1 MCHSSHANLPG
12 KAFWLG
18 AGALVVPLSVL
29 LFLQW
34 PLREWLQAWSRQ
46 ANDLAQVL
54 FAVYVAVA
62 ITAASRA
69 NTHLAAH
76 KASGKPTQGQR
87 IWRSAL
93 ILLCVGPWSLFM
105 LWAAAAPI
113 TRSVVGLERFSE
125 TFVPGYFVI
134 KLALALLLLL
144 VLVEAVSSCRKA
156 WRADR

>member
-1 MCHSSHANLPG
+1 MNDKHPAEFPG
-12 KAFWLG
+12 QAFWLG
-18 AGALVVPLSVL
+18 AGALVVPLTLL

-34 PLREWLQAWSRQ
+34 PLRELVQAWSRQ
-46 ANDLAQVL
+46 ANDLAQIL

-76 KASGKPTQGQR
+76 KSPVQPTRRQR
-87 IWRSAL
+87 VWRSTL
-93 ILLCVGPWSLFM
+93 ILICVGPWSIFL

-113 TRSVVGLERFSE
+113 ARSVVGLERFSE

-134 KLALALLLLL
+134 KLALALLLIL
-144 VLVEAVSSCRKA
+144 VLIEALDACRRA
-156 WRADR
+156 WPSD

>member
-1 MCHSSHANLPG
+1 MGGQSQAEIPAR
-12 KAFWLG
+12 AFWLV
-18 AGALVVPLSVL
+18 AGALVAPLTLL

-34 PLREWLQAWSRQ
+34 PLRELVQAWSRQ
-46 ANDLAQVL
+46 ANDLAQIL
-54 FAVYVAVA
+54 FSVYVAVA

-76 KASGKPTQGQR
+76 KSSGEPTR
-87 IWRSAL
+87 RARTWRAAL
-93 ILLCVGPWSLFM
+93 ILLCVGPWSTFM

-113 TRSVVGLERFSE
+113 ARSVAGLERFSE

-144 VLVEAVSSCRKA
+144 VLLEAVSACRSA